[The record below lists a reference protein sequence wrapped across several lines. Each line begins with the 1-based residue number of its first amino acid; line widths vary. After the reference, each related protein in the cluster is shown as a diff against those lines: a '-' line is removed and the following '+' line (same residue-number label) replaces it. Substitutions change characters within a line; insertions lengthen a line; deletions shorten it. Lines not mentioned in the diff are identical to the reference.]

1 MNKTRALQLQYCP
14 SRMQHWLRLTLC
26 STQIPSDSTY
36 LTLWHQEV
44 AIICTYND
52 VQFKIYTRIIQNSSR
67 RPLSST
73 SIDHNYDYPN
83 KVAWFIP
90 FCRRSGLSKKRSCS
104 RKTLYLQPFVTCSLM
119 HWTWKSPL
127 TKSGFTRT
135 NLAISGFIS
144 YSPSRA
150 TQSFI
155 T

>member
-90 FCRRSGLSKKRSCS
+90 FCRRSGLSKKGLVLERPFIYNLLWHAVWCIERESLRWRSQAS
-104 RKTLYLQPFVTCSLM
+104 PGQILQSL
-119 HWTWKSPL
+119 
-127 TKSGFTRT
+127 
-135 NLAISGFIS
+135 A
-144 YSPSRA
+144 
-150 TQSFI
+150 SFP
-155 T
+155 TVPAEQLSHL